1 MQAPKPT
8 DAVDDGRPYAARR
21 MRSPLLLG
29 MAASGAVVLAAVI
42 MASDA
47 IPGLDLRLF
56 GLAALA
62 ITAVAVLM
70 LVQRYASAA
79 KQMTVAHEGAV
90 QVALLDPLTKLPNRA
105 AFRAQLDASVKNGA
119 PGTVALLYADLDH
132 FKEVNDGL
140 GHGAGDQLLEEV
152 AGRFQ
157 AVMPRGDVLARIG
170 GDEFAIVMAGPG
182 VHQRANEVASAMI
195 ESVRKPF
202 KIRGNL
208 INIGVSIGIS
218 ADEVVRW
225 TGRPH
230 GHARGASTPGGC
242 GALQGQGRDAHGVP
256 PLRSRRWTR

>member
-157 AVMPRGDVLARIG
+157 AVIPRGDVLARIG

-218 ADEVVRW
+218 VR
-225 TGRPH
+225 
-230 GHARGASTPGGC
+230 
-242 GALQGQGRDAHGVP
+242 
-256 PLRSRRWTR
+256 